1 MQNKFRNVALC
12 LSVLFLLF
20 LNRRLSNRRQ
30 KRPLW
35 GEVNDSLQIVT
46 DDETYDV
53 QSNDVGDDLVFNHIG
68 WKVKVTGTIRTE
80 DDVKI
85 IVVTAFEAAEE

>member
-12 LSVLFLLF
+12 LSVLFVLF
-20 LNRRLSNRRQ
+20 LTAVSL
-30 KRPLW
+30 PAAETTIV

-46 DDETYDV
+46 DDQIYEV

-80 DDVKI
+80 DDLKI
-85 IVVTAFEAAEE
+85 IVVTAFEAVEE

>member
-20 LNRRLSNRRQ
+20 LTAASL
-30 KRPLW
+30 PAAETTIV

-46 DDETYDV
+46 DDQIYDV